1 MRNKYIITKFDEIN
15 IDNILLESR
24 WEDAKNK
31 LSKLG
36 MIKKGGKFFGR
47 KKQDA
52 KAREEYDAILKDVRN
67 TVIKQLNDTI
77 IEKYPGFPNNKSRDE
92 FLVALGGIAKVYDS
106 ICQFCLRTYGAP
118 DFPKKNE
125 EGYPMPV
132 LEETDRLYLDINMA
146 NSLIRGL
153 RKYLQKIIDYDL
165 STAYTVF
172 EACELEEIYFDDFDE
187 DYINEEI
194 SLNPFNWFKK
204 KTDDKASN
212 LPAKTDQ
219 EVSSQEVDKT
229 IKDPSILSG
238 GKETHT
244 KKEVESKKKE
254 AIIAAL
260 GAALGIFGWILQ
272 TEWFKSILEG
282 WLNKP
287 EVDSTDVQSS
297 IQEIKFNVEKGDG
310 FTQTIN
316 KMCGTNLSPNTSTS
330 EFISAMKERGF
341 GSTPDEIVKNL
352 GMQSTSPNPNFNT
365 DMTRALSGGGSLK
378 EVFTGALS
386 GKGGSLLMLKPGP
399 FIAKKITNTI
409 VKVIVKKAVT
419 TGTVV
424 AGKAA
429 GLGSVLAP
437 LGIGLIAGALTSYLL
452 KRKAKKSS
460 RYKDLQGVLEN
471 LDELMLNKD
480 GIYYVDKNQKVLFV
494 DTKKNSGSTEIAG
507 DKEKKLISGPKEKE
521 GEYIE
526 VDKDKKELSDS
537 DKYDKERV
545 NKIEK
550 DLEEA
555 EEEYGIELGE
565 IYYYKGVKYSGKVK
579 TIKYS
584 QKRPGRI
591 IVKPLEGKKPPIV
604 VKPERLS
611 EIKKESFI
619 ITKFNKFII

>member
-1 MRNKYIITKFDEIN
+1 MKNKYIITKFDDVNLES
-15 IDNILLESR
+15 ILLESR

-52 KAREEYDAILKDVRN
+52 KAREEFDAILKDVRN

-125 EGYPMPV
+125 EGYPIPV

-172 EACELEEIYFDDFDE
+172 EACEIEELTFDDFDE
-187 DYINEEI
+187 DDINEEI
-194 SLNPFNWFKK
+194 SLNPFKWFKK
-204 KTDDKASN
+204 KTDDKTN
-212 LPAKTDQ
+212 Q

-229 IKDPSILSG
+229 IKDTSILSG
-238 GKETHT
+238 GKETFT

-297 IQEIKFNVEKGDG
+297 IQEINFNVEKGDG

-316 KMCGTNLSPNTSTS
+316 KMCATTLGPNTSTS

-352 GMQSTSPNPNFNT
+352 GMQSASPNPNFNA

-480 GIYYVDKNQKVLFV
+480 GIYYVDKNQKVMFV
-494 DTKKNSGSTEIAG
+494 AKKIAGPEGENQKAIAEPEGEDEIAG
-507 DKEKKLISGPKEKE
+507 PKDEYDRERIEKT
-521 GEYIE
+521 
-526 VDKDKKELSDS
+526 
-537 DKYDKERV
+537 
-545 NKIEK
+545 EK

-584 QKRPGRI
+584 QRRPGRI